1 MRMPATDLA
10 NDFPFSQEQD
20 HGLAMFLCRDFMRV
34 YKIPYDVNPLTV
46 VGLGFHLKPL
56 LPLLADDRDF
66 MILALSKK
74 AVNLYRA
81 TRYTI
86 AQVALPDLPRS
97 EAEALGY
104 ENPEKS
110 LHVHTSG
117 TGSSEPGIVH
127 GQGIVK
133 EDAKERTLRY
143 FHRVAAGLQGHLRNE
158 HVPLVLAGVQYY
170 LPIDRK
176 ANRYAHLIDE
186 VVAGKPDAI
195 PRDQLHQAAWL
206 KVEPIFRQDRE
217 RSAAAIASGL
227 ESAQATQELE
237 PAVAATLEGRVD
249 KCFVAL
255 NEQRWGAYNVNS
267 GSVEFLDKGDSR
279 ASDLLDLAAVQ
290 TILQGGETFPNNDL
304 RIMPGQKP
312 LSVLLRYPNPASHP
326 ASSNDT
332 VRVGGCDVTSLW

>member
-1 MRMPATDLA
+1 
-10 NDFPFSQEQD
+10 
-20 HGLAMFLCRDFMRV
+20 
-34 YKIPYDVNPLTV
+34 
-46 VGLGFHLKPL
+46 
-56 LPLLADDRDF
+56 
-66 MILALSKK
+66 
-74 AVNLYRA
+74 
-81 TRYTI
+81 
-86 AQVALPDLPRS
+86 
-97 EAEALGY
+97 
-104 ENPEKS
+104 
-110 LHVHTSG
+110 
-117 TGSSEPGIVH
+117 
-127 GQGIVK
+127 
-133 EDAKERTLRY
+133 
-143 FHRVAAGLQGHLRNE
+143 
-158 HVPLVLAGVQYY
+158 
-170 LPIDRK
+170 
-176 ANRYAHLIDE
+176 
-186 VVAGKPDAI
+186 VVAGDPDAI

-227 ESAQATQELE
+227 ESAQATQELK

-255 NEQRWGAYNVNS
+255 NEQRWGAYNANS

-332 VRVGGCDVTSLW
+332 IRVGGCDVTSLW